1 MVLGPPG
8 TGKSRTI
15 ANVVLN
21 ILPKL
26 QKKKLLLCAPSNK
39 ACDELLRRIV
49 DRFSEENIPCEPG
62 TVIRVGCQASDEYKL
77 SDYYLDHLVLQEL
90 VRQLKPKPDLLNSE
104 AQKIEKKIVEK
115 AKIVISTLNYCAST
129 RLRHLVHKLA
139 LIIVDEASQGLEPDL
154 LIPLRFRCHKLILV
168 GDPNQLSPTVLSD
181 AGRANY
187 KDKSSTI
194 TMLITQYRMHLEI
207 CRFPNQC
214 FYGGRLITHS
224 SVAQR
229 MAHFPLRPY
238 SVYDLIH
245 GRHEMDEGTRSSYN
259 MLEVACIQRFCTM
272 LVTNVNIWQSLI
284 GQNSAMESTQSN
296 STTTIQLND
305 DFSIAIQRRI
315 AVITPYSAQVA
326 LLQKYLPP
334 AIDVMTADSSQGSEK
349 DIIII
354 SCVRGNDSIGFLDD
368 KSRLNVMLT
377 RAKYGLYIFAK
388 VDIRGTGS
396 SEGVLIEREYTI
408 EELNDCEHVIEQLA
422 KYPHSNGRVGM
433 YGLNWSAFNS
443 LMMATFR
450 RPNALQAVFA
460 AHASDDLYKNDIHY
474 PDGILH
480 LDHYIVSIDQTNA
493 LPATPDY
500 LINQQWIKQR
510 FTRRPWSDIYLEH
523 QLDNSFWRK
532 HSIKYAYDNLTL
544 PVYLIGGLYD
554 PYKDVPTNIYEHARH
569 ISPKIKIVIGP
580 FAHAMPENTNRHP
593 GPGFDSLAEMV
604 RWFNYWLKDNDR
616 NNDILNEPDI
626 TLFIRTNLTTR
637 NYRYE
642 PQWPIPRQ
650 RIQRMYMNKGQKL
663 TEQVISTTTED
674 KCVNNNVDTLEYR
687 SWIGFEGGLWL
698 GGLTGDQGLS
708 DENCLIYQTDPIQET
723 IEIVGFVNVSLQ
735 LVTTGAINGA
745 QRQMP
750 PANIEPNHPYIITI
764 RLRFT
769 TWTYF
774 IGHRIRV
781 AISNSMFPTYWPSPF
796 AMNTSLF
803 LEPSTTL
810 IDLPVIP
817 AMSSIPSSPL
827 FTQQQVP
834 SDDILSE

>member
-1 MVLGPPG
+1 
-8 TGKSRTI
+8 
-15 ANVVLN
+15 
-21 ILPKL
+21 
-26 QKKKLLLCAPSNK
+26 
-39 ACDELLRRIV
+39 
-49 DRFSEENIPCEPG
+49 
-62 TVIRVGCQASDEYKL
+62 
-77 SDYYLDHLVLQEL
+77 
-90 VRQLKPKPDLLNSE
+90 
-104 AQKIEKKIVEK
+104 
-115 AKIVISTLNYCAST
+115 
-129 RLRHLVHKLA
+129 
-139 LIIVDEASQGLEPDL
+139 
-154 LIPLRFRCHKLILV
+154 
-168 GDPNQLSPTVLSD
+168 
-181 AGRANY
+181 
-187 KDKSSTI
+187 
-194 TMLITQYRMHLEI
+194 MLITQYRMHLEI

-296 STTTIQLND
+296 STATIQLND

-334 AIDVMTADSSQGSEK
+334 AIDVMTVDSSQGSEK

-377 RAKYGLYIFAK
+377 RAKYGLYIFGEVLNMYEFKRENLWLLMPDGVRLSASLSIPVPKHNHEKFPVLFEYKPYRKDDNFFNFDQSNIFYLTRRGFIVAK
-388 VDIRGTGS
+388 VDIHGTGS

-532 HSIKYAYDNLTL
+532 YSIKYAYDNLTL

-616 NNDILNEPDI
+616 NNDILNETDI
-626 TLFIRTNLTTR
+626 TLFIRTNLTTG

-698 GGLTGDQGLS
+698 GGLTGDQRLS

-750 PANIEPNHPYIITI
+750 PANLEPNHPYIITI

-810 IDLPVIP
+810 IDLPVIR

-834 SDDILSE
+834 SDDILSESFSGGKPRIYQKYETNLSTTIIFQRLTYELLPTNIFI